1 MKIKQ
6 RRRGNMSIFDI
17 SGSLLTQDLALL
29 ERGFLHVNESDTL
42 VLNLAD
48 VPRIHPDAL
57 KSFVRELK
65 RRVRARGSLKLLNL
79 PDDARE
85 LLRRTQ
91 LERLFEIYEYED
103 ELDYLN
109 ITNGQASHSGVNVSH
124 VQARAKN
131 ERCPNCGAALRHGA
145 HSCFDC
151 GATVRRRRAVRH
163 QVSLPLLYNTTAGAD
178 LLMGHWVGGVTDDI
192 DLERFSGVGFFTT
205 EVFRPQ
211 QELRLIFPTIAD
223 PGAGD
228 GVLIIFL
235 GRIKNLLEIDD
246 YTRVGLALFDTM
258 EYKATWVKD

>member
-17 SGSLLTQDLALL
+17 SGPIHPQALPLL
-29 ERGFLHVNESDTL
+29 ERGFQHVNESNTL
-42 VLNLAD
+42 VLNLAA

-65 RRVRARGSLKLLNL
+65 RRTRARGSLKLLNI
-79 PDDARE
+79 PGEARE

-109 ITNGQASHSGVNVSH
+109 AGTGQTSHAGVNVSH
-124 VQARAKN
+124 VQAKAKN

-151 GATVRRRRAVRH
+151 GATVRRRRAIRH

-178 LLMGHWVGGVTDDI
+178 LLVGHWVGGVTDDI

-205 EVFRPQ
+205 EVFHPQ

-223 PGAGD
+223 PGASD
-228 GVLIIFL
+228 GVLTIFL
-235 GRIKNLLEIDD
+235 GRIKNLIEIDD

-258 EYKATWVKD
+258 DYKATWIKD